1 MELVDE
7 EVRLRPLRYSDREQ
21 IAKLA
26 NNKKIWNNLRDM
38 LPHPYTIE
46 DADKFLDMVKKQ
58 DPLVSFAI
66 EYNYAFAGV
75 IGMVPGVDVYRKGS
89 EIGYWLGEPF
99 WGKGIATRAVK
110 LATKYAFEVLNFER
124 LHAGVFETN
133 DASKRVLE
141 KCGYKLEC
149 IAKKAIFK
157 NNKLMAEYK
166 YVIFK
171 S

>member
-26 NNKKIWNNLRDM
+26 NNRKIWNNLRDM

-58 DPLVSFAI
+58 DPLVTFAI

-99 WGKGIATRAVK
+99 WGKGIANRALK
-110 LATKYAFEVLNFER
+110 LATKYGFEALNFER

-133 DASKRVLE
+133 EASKRVLE
-141 KCGYKLEC
+141 KCGYQLEC
-149 IAKKAIFK
+149 VARKAIFK
-157 NNKLMAEYK
+157 NKKLMDEHR

>member
-26 NNKKIWNNLRDM
+26 NNRKIWNNLRDM
-38 LPHPYTIE
+38 LPHPYTLE

-58 DPLVSFAI
+58 EPLVSFAI
-66 EYNYAFAGV
+66 EYKYAFAGV

-99 WGKGIATRAVK
+99 WGKGIATKAVK
-110 LATKYAFEVLNFER
+110 LATKYAFEELKFER

-141 KCGYKLEC
+141 KCGYTLEC
-149 IAKKAIFK
+149 ITKKAIFK